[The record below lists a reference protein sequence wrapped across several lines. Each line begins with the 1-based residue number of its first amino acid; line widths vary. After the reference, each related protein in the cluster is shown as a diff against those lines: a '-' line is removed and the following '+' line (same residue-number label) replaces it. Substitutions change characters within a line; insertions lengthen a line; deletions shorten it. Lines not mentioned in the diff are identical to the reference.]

1 MIDIILIIVKYL
13 VFGFAMPLITMAW
26 PLCMLAMIYRLISFI
41 FGFYKI
47 EYFRSEEW
55 IIELRVFLF
64 ASLVSIVFMYLLLSG
79 TIDWN
84 EINGIVDI

>member
-26 PLCMLAMIYRLISFI
+26 PLCLLGMIYRLISFI
-41 FGFYKI
+41 FGFTKK
-47 EYFRSEEW
+47 EYFRSENW
-55 IIELRVFLF
+55 ILELRVFLF

-84 EINGIVDI
+84 EINGIEDI